1 MTTLPW
7 LSHLDPPYSF
17 PPVEAALTE
26 PEGLLAA
33 GGDLSP
39 ARLVAAYRLGIFP
52 WYEEGQP
59 ILWWSPN
66 PRAVLLPNDM
76 HVPRRLRRLARQ
88 SVFRLTAN
96 RAFGQVI
103 AGCAAPR
110 PLSRGTWITAEMRE
124 AYLALHQQGV
134 AHSIEVWLDEDL
146 VGGLYGV
153 ALGRVF
159 FAESM
164 FSRESNASKIALIT
178 LGRAAAD
185 GGIELIDCQLENP
198 HLNQFGIKSL
208 PRPQFAQCVSRLA
221 ALPAVISD
229 WPRAVTDASAG
240 AA

>member
-17 PPVEAALTE
+17 PPLEAALSE

-66 PRAVLLPNDM
+66 PRAVLFPKDM
-76 HVPRRLRRLARQ
+76 HIPRRLRRLDRQ
-88 SVFRLTAN
+88 GIFRLTADS
-96 RAFGQVI
+96 AFGQVI

-110 PLSRGTWITAEMRE
+110 PLSRGTWITAAMRE
-124 AYLALHQQGV
+124 AYLTLHQQGI
-134 AHSIEVWLDEDL
+134 AHSLEVWLEDDL

-153 ALGRVF
+153 ALGKVF

-178 LGRAAAD
+178 LGRLAAHH
-185 GGIELIDCQLENP
+185 GIELIDCQLVNP
-198 HLNQFGIKSL
+198 HLNQFGIKTL
-208 PRPQFAQCVSRLA
+208 PRPQFAQSVSRLA
-221 ALPAVISD
+221 ALPAVVSD
-229 WPRAVTDASAG
+229 WPQAVAG
-240 AA
+240 AVST